1 MSGELAIVIPVKD
14 PAAAK
19 SRLAPILSGEA
30 RRELATVLFRETL
43 RFFRGTFA
51 GLPLVVVTDGA
62 AFADEAARAGA
73 TVLRDGGSGLTAA
86 VELATAWSVE
96 HNFRAQLVIPSD
108 IGALDHDEVARLIEH
123 PRPAPSVVL
132 CPSADEGGTNA
143 LLTAPPDAVP
153 IWYGAGSFERFR
165 REAAA
170 RGIRAEVLRLPN
182 LALDLDTPEDVKRFL
197 DLGPPGPVLDTLR
210 RWATAISC

>member
-1 MSGELAIVIPVKD
+1 MSGELAIVVPAKD

-19 SRLAPILSGEA
+19 SRLAPILSAEA

-43 RFFRGTFA
+43 RFFRGAFA
-51 GLPLVVVTDGA
+51 ELPLVVVTDGA

-86 VELATAWSVE
+86 VELATAWSVD
-96 HNFRAQLVIPSD
+96 HRYRAQLVIPSD
-108 IGALDHDEVARLIEH
+108 IGALERDEVARLIQH
-123 PRPAPSVVL
+123 PRQAPSVIL

-153 IWYGAGSFERFR
+153 VWYGVGSFERFR

-170 RGIRAEVLRLPN
+170 RGIRADVVRLPS

-197 DLGPPGPVLDTLR
+197 NQGPPGPVLNTLR